1 MNKFFVTSD
10 QHFNHENIIK
20 YCDRHFSSVE
30 EMNEEMIKRWN
41 TVVSKDDTVFVLG
54 DFFMGRLTEIEDIL
68 SRLNGHIMLVE
79 GNHDKD
85 NRITTMTLYGN
96 VKNLGPL
103 FIMDYRGINIVM
115 CHYPI
120 NFDLRDMVSRTSKK
134 MVFLYGHIHNLAP
147 KGLDRGCF
155 YHVGVDTNDFTPVN
169 LDSIIDE
176 VLKYE
181 QS

>member
-1 MNKFFVTSD
+1 MSKFFVTSD

-20 YCDRHFSSVE
+20 YCNRPFSSVE

-54 DFFMGRLTEIEDIL
+54 DFFMGRLTEIKDIL
-68 SRLNGHIMLVE
+68 LRLNGHIMLVE

-85 NRITTMTLYGN
+85 NKIATMTSYGN
-96 VKNLGPL
+96 IKNLGPL
-103 FIMDYRGINIVM
+103 FSMNYRGIDIVM
-115 CHYPI
+115 GHYPI
-120 NFDLRDMVSRTSKK
+120 DFDLRDMVSKTSKK

-155 YHVGVDTNDFTPVN
+155 YHVGVDTNDFTPVD

-176 VLKYE
+176 VLKI
-181 QS
+181 

>member
-1 MNKFFVTSD
+1 MSKFFVTSD
-10 QHFNHENIIK
+10 QHFNHKNIIK
-20 YCDRHFSSVE
+20 YCDRPFSSVE
-30 EMNEEMIKRWN
+30 EMNEELIKRWN
-41 TVVSKDDTVFVLG
+41 AVVSKDDTVFVLG

-79 GNHDKD
+79 GNHDND
-85 NRITTMTLYGN
+85 SRIVTMTSYGN

-120 NFDLRDMVSRTSKK
+120 DFDLRNMVSKASKK

-155 YHVGVDTNDFTPVN
+155 YHVGVDTNDFTPID
-169 LDSIIDE
+169 LDSIIE
-176 VLKYE
+176 EGENYE
-181 QS
+181 GF

>member
-1 MNKFFVTSD
+1 MSKFFVTSD

-20 YCDRHFSSVE
+20 YCDRPFSSVE
-30 EMNEEMIKRWN
+30 EMNEKMIKRWN
-41 TVVSKDDTVFVLG
+41 AVVSKDDTVFVLG

-85 NRITTMTLYGN
+85 NRITTMTSCGN

-103 FIMDYRGINIVM
+103 CIVDYRSINIVM

-120 NFDLRDMVSRTSKK
+120 DFDLRGMVSKTSKK

-155 YHVGVDTNDFTPVN
+155 YHVGVDTNNFTPVD

-181 QS
+181 

>member
-1 MNKFFVTSD
+1 MSKFFVTSD
-10 QHFNHENIIK
+10 QHFNHKNIIK
-20 YCDRHFSSVE
+20 YCARPFSSVE

-41 TVVSKDDTVFVLG
+41 AVVSKDDTVFVLG
-54 DFFMGRLTEIEDIL
+54 DFFMGRLTEIEGIL

-79 GNHDKD
+79 GNHDND
-85 NRITTMTLYGN
+85 SRIATMTSYGN

-120 NFDLRDMVSRTSKK
+120 DFDLRNMVSKASKK

-155 YHVGVDTNDFTPVN
+155 YHVGVDTNDFTPVD

-181 QS
+181 

>member
-1 MNKFFVTSD
+1 MSKFFVTSD

-20 YCDRHFSSVE
+20 YCDRPFSSVE

-41 TVVSKDDTVFVLG
+41 AVVSKDDTVFVLG
-54 DFFMGRLTEIEDIL
+54 DFFMGRLTEIQDIL
-68 SRLNGHIMLVE
+68 PRLNGHIKLVE
-79 GNHDKD
+79 GNHDKN
-85 NRITTMTLYGN
+85 NRIITMTLYGD
-96 VKNLGPL
+96 VKTLGPL
-103 FIMDYRGINIVM
+103 FIMDYRGVNIVM

-120 NFDLRDMVSRTSKK
+120 DFDLRNMVSKASKK
-134 MVFLYGHIHNLAP
+134 MLFLYGHIHNLAP

-155 YHVGVDTNDFTPVN
+155 YHVGVDTNDFTPVD

-181 QS
+181 

>member
-1 MNKFFVTSD
+1 MSKFFVTSD

-20 YCDRHFSSVE
+20 YCDRPFSSVA
-30 EMNEEMIKRWN
+30 EMNEEIIKRWN
-41 TVVSKDDTVFVLG
+41 AVVSKDDTVFVLG

-79 GNHDKD
+79 GNHDND
-85 NRITTMTLYGN
+85 SRIVTMTSYGN

-103 FIMDYRGINIVM
+103 VIVDYRGVNIVM

-120 NFDLRDMVSRTSKK
+120 DFDLRGMVSKTSKK

-169 LDSIIDE
+169 LDNIIDE

-181 QS
+181 

>member
-1 MNKFFVTSD
+1 MSKFFVTSD

-20 YCDRHFSSVE
+20 YCDRPFSSVK
-30 EMNEEMIKRWN
+30 EMNEEMIKGWN
-41 TVVSKDDTVFVLG
+41 AVVSKDDTVFVLG

-68 SRLNGHIMLVE
+68 SQLNGHIMLVE
-79 GNHDKD
+79 GNHDND
-85 NRITTMTLYGN
+85 SRIATMTSYGN

-103 FIMDYRGINIVM
+103 CIIDYRGINIVI

-120 NFDLRDMVSRTSKK
+120 DFDLRNMVSKASKK
-134 MVFLYGHIHNLAP
+134 MLFLYGHIHNLAP

-155 YHVGVDTNDFTPVN
+155 YHVGVDTNDFTPVD

-181 QS
+181 

>member
-1 MNKFFVTSD
+1 MSKFFVTSD

-20 YCDRHFSSVE
+20 YCNRPFSSVE

-41 TVVSKDDTVFVLG
+41 TVVSQDDTVFVLG
-54 DFFMGRLTEIEDIL
+54 DFFMGRLTEIKDIL
-68 SRLNGHIMLVE
+68 AQLNGHIMLVN

-85 NRITTMTLYGN
+85 DRVVKMTSYGD
-96 VKNLGPL
+96 VVNLGPL
-103 FIMDYRGINIVM
+103 YIIEYKNVNVVM

-120 NFDLRDMVSRTSKK
+120 DFDLRNMVSKTSKK

-169 LDSIIDE
+169 LDNIINE

-181 QS
+181 

>member
-1 MNKFFVTSD
+1 MSKFFVTSD

-20 YCDRHFSSVE
+20 YCDRPFSSVE
-30 EMNEEMIKRWN
+30 EMNEEMIKRWKAI
-41 TVVSKDDTVFVLG
+41 VSKDDTVFVLG

-85 NRITTMTLYGN
+85 NRIATMISYGN

-103 FIMDYRGINIVM
+103 FTMDYRDISIIM

-120 NFDLRDMVSRTSKK
+120 DFDLRNMVSKASNK

-181 QS
+181 

>member
-1 MNKFFVTSD
+1 MRKIFVTSD
-10 QHFNHENIIK
+10 QHFNHKNIIK
-20 YCDRHFSSVE
+20 YCDRPFSSVE
-30 EMNEEMIKRWN
+30 EMNEEMIKKWN
-41 TVVSKDDTVFVLG
+41 AVVSKDDTVFVLG

-79 GNHDKD
+79 GNHDND
-85 NRITTMTLYGN
+85 SRIATMTSYGN

-103 FIMDYRGINIVM
+103 FIMDYRGVNIVM

-120 NFDLRDMVSRTSKK
+120 DFDLRNMVSKASKK
-134 MVFLYGHIHNLAP
+134 MIYLYGHVHNLAP

-155 YHVGVDTNDFTPVN
+155 YHVGVDTNDFTPVD

-181 QS
+181 

>member
-1 MNKFFVTSD
+1 MSKFFVTSD
-10 QHFNHENIIK
+10 QHFNHKNIIK
-20 YCDRHFSSVE
+20 YCDRPFSSVE
-30 EMNEEMIKRWN
+30 EMNEELIKRWN
-41 TVVSKDDTVFVLG
+41 AVVSKDDTAFVLG

-79 GNHDKD
+79 GNHDND
-85 NRITTMTLYGN
+85 SRIATMTSCGN

-103 FIMDYRGINIVM
+103 FIMDYRGINIAM

-120 NFDLRDMVSRTSKK
+120 DFDLRNMVSKASKK
-134 MVFLYGHIHNLAP
+134 MLFLYGHIHNLAP

-155 YHVGVDTNDFTPVN
+155 YHVGVDTNDFTPVD

-181 QS
+181 

>member
-1 MNKFFVTSD
+1 MSKFFVTSD

-20 YCDRHFSSVE
+20 YCNRPFSSIE

-41 TVVSKDDTVFVLG
+41 AVVSKDDTVFVLG
-54 DFFMGRLTEIEDIL
+54 DFFMGRLTEIKDIL
-68 SRLNGHIMLVE
+68 LRLNGHIMLVE

-85 NRITTMTLYGN
+85 NRIAKMTSCGN

-103 FIMDYRGINIVM
+103 FSMNYRGIDIVM
-115 CHYPI
+115 GHYPI
-120 NFDLRDMVSRTSKK
+120 DFDLRNMVSKTSKK

-155 YHVGVDTNDFTPVN
+155 YHVGVDTNDFTPVD

-181 QS
+181 QN